1 MASVDTNGILRMP
14 AMLAWRDVYTELL
27 RLMRTPSFSVPTLL
41 LPVSFY
47 ALFALGMQP
56 MGSGRSAIY
65 LLSTYVIFG
74 SMAPGLFG
82 IGVQVATDR
91 AQHWYDLQRAT
102 PVTAIRLLGAKLAS
116 CIVLAL
122 ASMVLVMAVAG
133 LVGGVKLAVGVW
145 ATLTLLA
152 IWAAVPFGLLGI
164 AIGVLARPGSAAALA
179 NLLFLPVAFLG
190 GLWFPLQALLTGLQ
204 YAGWALPTYHLGQL
218 ALIATNQV
226 MPTQLWTHIG
236 ASAAWTVVSA
246 CLAAWA
252 YGKSLR

>member
-1 MASVDTNGILRMP
+1 MASANSSELQGVPVMS
-14 AMLAWRDVYTELL
+14 AWRDVYTELL
-27 RLMRTPSFSVPTLL
+27 RLMRTPSFSLPTLL
-41 LPVSFY
+41 LPVAFY
-47 ALFALGMQP
+47 ALFALGMQAI
-56 MGSGRSAIY
+56 GGGRSAVY

-91 AQHWYDLQRAT
+91 AQGWYDLQRAT
-102 PVTAIRLLGAKLAS
+102 PITALRLLAAKLAS

-122 ASMVLVMAVAG
+122 GSMVLVVAVGWLA
-133 LVGGVKLAVGVW
+133 GGVELAPGRW
-145 ATLTLLA
+145 ATLTLLT

-190 GLWFPLQALLTGLQ
+190 GLWFPLQALLPGLQ

-226 MPTQLWTHIG
+226 VPTQLWIHLG
-236 ASAAWTVVSA
+236 AGIAWTIVSAA
-246 CLAAWA
+246 LAAWA
-252 YGKSLR
+252 YSKSLR